1 MTAIVREGIAAAQV
15 AVAHDQAGRFSEAVQ
30 HYDRAVSLLKSAL
43 PQLDPAKVA
52 LRSTTEAKIAEYSR
66 RRLELAAHSTKSSS
80 AVHLPAVAAAV
91 VGGGGDDEHTQRINK
106 AKMTLNDAMNADRAN
121 QRESALTLYE
131 AGLDLLMQLLKT
143 TTDAEEKRWITAE
156 VRRHLQRAEKL
167 KEAIRE
173 EHEGLTGIKALK
185 IADDAWD
192 GGEYA
197 RALPAYEQ
205 AKELLR
211 HEPDNG
217 AHLAHAE
224 IRIELLL
231 QREAD
236 GAFVRPIPLGHKPG
250 EKYVNPDPEQSKFQE
265 LVASAKEKAKTL
277 KRNIENKLSDDP
289 W

>member
-1 MTAIVREGIAAAQV
+1 VTAIVREGIAAAQV
-15 AVAHDQAGRFSEAVQ
+15 AVAHDQAGRFSEAAQ
-30 HYDRAVSLLKSAL
+30 HYERAVSLLQSAL
-43 PQLDPAKVA
+43 PHLDPAKAA

-66 RRLELAAHSTKSSS
+66 RRLELAAHSTTSS
-80 AVHLPAVAAAV
+80 AAAV
-91 VGGGGDDEHTQRINK
+91 GADDEHAQRVAK
-106 AKMTLNDAMNADRAN
+106 AKLTLNDAMNADRAN
-121 QRESALTLYE
+121 HRESALTLYE

-173 EHEGLTGIKALK
+173 EHEGLTGLKALK

-265 LVASAKEKAKTL
+265 LMASAKEKAKTL